1 MSHFKSR
8 AIAASLLFSTSG
20 AFGLPTS
27 VSAEIA
33 AESVS
38 GYDLAKITNPA
49 SCERM
54 AVDSEAFTLVVK
66 GTSASDDA
74 ADLEADYPGITRY
87 MVMAMLPLLNQSTE
101 ETIPELWADIGGVFD
116 NALTPSERYWMMRL
130 FESGA
135 GQKLL
140 SSMCANAK
148 IDGIVDDVM
157 SDDMVIKV
165 ETVSKAAEETKKV
178 AVKQAVGNMTTA
190 EKREMEALAPKAGL
204 PKFAAIRPK
213 IIEIKTAWMNKDDP
227 RYDDRLD
234 KMVADAI
241 DEVIAASDEGRTPKK
256 LPAEI

>member
-1 MSHFKSR
+1 MSHYKNR
-8 AIAASLLFSTSG
+8 VIAASLLLSTAG
-20 AFGLPTS
+20 AFALPAV

-33 AESVS
+33 VESAS
-38 GYDLAKITNPA
+38 GYDVAKITNPA

-54 AVDSEAFTLVVK
+54 AVDSEAFTLLVK
-66 GTSASDDA
+66 GISVRDDA

-101 ETIPELWADIGGVFD
+101 ETIAELWTDIGGVFD
-116 NALTPSERYWMMRL
+116 TALTPSERYWMMRL

-148 IDGIVDDVM
+148 IDGIIDDVM

-178 AVKQAVGNMTTA
+178 AVKQAVGNMTTT
-190 EKREMEALAPKAGL
+190 EKREMEALAPRAGL

-227 RYDDRLD
+227 RYDEQLD
-234 KMVADAI
+234 KVVADAI
-241 DEVIAASDEGRTPKK
+241 DEFMAATDEGRTPKK